1 MPDIH
6 ELTGIASIAL
16 SMLHRVEQLG
26 LDREELVGIVGFTQN
41 ELEDSDARVP
51 VTKIVELWRQ
61 VIERV
66 PDPELGVRLGSEIKG
81 PEMGIVGYAMHY
93 SSTLGEALNRI
104 SRYCQIVSEAIQ
116 CTVERRDA
124 GVAVVLDAHPMLD
137 ALRHPIGARLSGVLS
152 TMREITDREIVP
164 VEVLFPSPR
173 PDELTLHRQFFRCP
187 LKFEER
193 RAAVVLRVEDLEV
206 PVTNADERLCR
217 YLDQLS
223 AESLETLGQEGSF
236 VDRVR
241 RAIWSDLSGGNP
253 CLAQAA
259 STLGVSTRTLQR
271 RLHEEGT
278 TFASLLDVFRRE
290 MSARLLRDKSL
301 AVYEVAFLLGY
312 SDPSAFY
319 RAFRRW
325 RGASPYEFR
334 TAAAG

>member
-1 MPDIH
+1 VEDIQ

-16 SMLHRVEQLG
+16 SMLHRMEQLG
-26 LDREELVGIVGFTQN
+26 FDRDELVSGIGFTQQ
-41 ELEDSDARVP
+41 ELEDPDARVP

-61 VIERV
+61 VIERS
-66 PDPELGVRLGSEIKG
+66 PDPELGVRVGSEIKG
-81 PEMGIVGYAMHY
+81 PEMGIVGYSMHY

-104 SRYCQIVSEAIQ
+104 ARYCRIVSEAIQ
-116 CTVERRDA
+116 CTVKRGDD
-124 GVAVVLDAHPMLD
+124 GVAVVLDAHPLLD

-152 TMREITDREIVP
+152 TLREITGREIVP

-173 PDELTLHRQFFRCP
+173 PDELILHRKFFGCP
-187 LKFEER
+187 LKFDER
-193 RAAVVLRVEDLEV
+193 RAVLVLRVDDLEV

-223 AESLETLGQEGSF
+223 AEALDALGPEGSF

-241 RAIWSDLSGGNP
+241 RAIWSDLSGGHP
-253 CLAQAA
+253 CLAQTA

-271 RLHEEGT
+271 RLREEGT
-278 TFASLLDVFRRE
+278 TFAALLDVFRRE
-290 MSARLLRDKSL
+290 MSTRLLRDKSL

-325 RGASPYEFR
+325 QDASPYEFR
-334 TAAAG
+334 TAAG